1 MNGVISIMDMINKKT
16 RALIGADKMSDY
28 AVAMTVGGMPAVF
41 WVWGTSVFG
50 KLAKQY
56 VKEGK

>member
-1 MNGVISIMDMINKKT
+1 MSSIISIVEMFNKMT
-16 RALIGADKMSDY
+16 RGLIGADKMSDY
-28 AVAMTVGGMPAVF
+28 AVAMTVGGIPAVF

-50 KLAKQY
+50 KIAKQY

>member
-1 MNGVISIMDMINKKT
+1 MSGIISIVEMFNKMT
-16 RALIGADKMSDY
+16 RGIIGADKMADY

>member
-1 MNGVISIMDMINKKT
+1 MSGIISIVEMFNKMT
-16 RALIGADKMSDY
+16 RGIIGADKMADY

-41 WVWGTSVFG
+41 WVRGTSVFG

>member
-1 MNGVISIMDMINKKT
+1 MSSIISIVEMFNKMT
-16 RALIGADKMSDY
+16 RGLIGADKMADY